1 MLSRRGSEGIL
12 NRAREEGANRSENVA
27 GANCRVG
34 EARPGVETDVGGSRV
49 SASSIAASSM
59 KWFPRIIRE
68 QFEERALPGS
78 RALLATFSQW
88 PVLNP
93 NGVAPRR
100 SHDRVL
106 SNRARVFPAARK
118 DASPVGLKPVSDR
131 YPRVGHS
138 SQPWALRGNPVGI
151 EETRLLKPRATGG
164 SPSGPGR
171 GAAFSPFS
179 LSPSGKGACRQG
191 LITGVSTMLRY
202 FTEVWSPCK

>member
-1 MLSRRGSEGIL
+1 MDSSRGSRRIFK
-12 NRAREEGANRSENVA
+12 RAREERTYRETNDSRT
-27 GANCRVG
+27 NCRG
-34 EARPGVETDVGGSRV
+34 REARAGVETDVGGSRV

-59 KWFPRIIRE
+59 KWFPGPLRE

-106 SNRARVFPAARK
+106 SNRARVFPAPRK
-118 DASPVGLKPVSDR
+118 DASPVGLKPISDR

-138 SQPWALRGNPVGI
+138 SQPWALRRNPVGI

-171 GAAFSPFS
+171 GAAFSLFS
-179 LSPSGKGACRQG
+179 LSPSGKGTCRQG
-191 LITGVSTMLRY
+191 LTTGVRTMFRY
-202 FTEVWSPCK
+202 FTEVWSPCR